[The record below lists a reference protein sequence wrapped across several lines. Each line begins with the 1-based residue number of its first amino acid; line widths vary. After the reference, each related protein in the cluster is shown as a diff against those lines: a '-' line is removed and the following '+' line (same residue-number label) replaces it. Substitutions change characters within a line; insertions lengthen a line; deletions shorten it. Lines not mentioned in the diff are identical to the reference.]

1 VRYIR
6 RCKEQG
12 KCVIFSTHIMSE
24 VEALCDR
31 IAIIYDG
38 KVAAI
43 GTLAELRARTNAEF
57 FETVFLRII
66 GVEED

>member
-1 VRYIR
+1 
-6 RCKEQG
+6 
-12 KCVIFSTHIMSE
+12 MSE

-43 GTLAELRARTNAEF
+43 GTLAELRSAAKAEF

-66 GVEED
+66 GVEEH